1 MCTSVA
7 NCHSVERSD
16 AAVHTFCVENF
27 RFNNFFRQHRLRAAI
42 IKIAFRRSLRAIRI
56 NTFGYELAVLLLSY
70 WIKMGFFSL
79 YVMWKWIKKC
89 EYADWIVRSIE
100 LAMCVEDPWYDADE
114 KWTTVNRCTI
124 KVILPINLPLL
135 SFALYFC
142 DRTPSILMLHIEI
155 NGDQACLPWMMSN
168 SSASW
173 ISLTILSRD
182 AVRFE
187 SLCCLSSI
195 ENDNALNQMNFFT

>member
-70 WIKMGFFSL
+70 
-79 YVMWKWIKKC
+79 
-89 EYADWIVRSIE
+89 
-100 LAMCVEDPWYDADE
+100 
-114 KWTTVNRCTI
+114 
-124 KVILPINLPLL
+124 
-135 SFALYFC
+135 
-142 DRTPSILMLHIEI
+142 
-155 NGDQACLPWMMSN
+155 
-168 SSASW
+168 
-173 ISLTILSRD
+173 
-182 AVRFE
+182 
-187 SLCCLSSI
+187 
-195 ENDNALNQMNFFT
+195 